1 MPVRPFTTTE
11 IRESFLAF
19 FASKDCVRY
28 PSAPLV
34 PENDPTTLFTVA
46 GMSQF
51 KDMFL
56 GRGTHPFTR
65 ATTAQKCLRTNDIA
79 NVGRTARHQTFFE
92 MLGNFSFNDY
102 FKREAIV
109 WAWSYLTG
117 TLGLDPER
125 LSVSVNKQDEDA
137 QRIWQ
142 EETGMPERRIFRLG
156 DGDNFWPAN
165 APTEGPEGP
174 GGFCSEIFWDFRN
187 NDDAND
193 NLTSSTGR
201 FVEIWNLVF
210 PQFNVRKPNADG
222 TPNLE
227 QLGRRNIDTGM
238 GLERISCVV
247 QGVYN
252 NFDTDSLQSIVQRV
266 SELSSQ
272 PYVPNASPGP
282 QADRNALIRR
292 IADHVRAVSFCITDG
307 ALPGN
312 TGRGY
317 IVRRLIRRAT
327 LDSER
332 LGVEEARLHQV
343 VDAVVAS
350 MQAAYPEVARRQDL
364 ARETLKAE
372 EVAFRRTLKRGLELL
387 ETALA
392 RQGGG
397 VFSGDDAFD
406 LVTTHGFPKEVIE
419 DLIADKGL
427 RIDEQRFQERWLGHT
442 RISNT
447 RQAEVFTSTALQ
459 EAKPELGA
467 TEFVGYHTLQMRDLP
482 CSCSRWT
489 AGGWS
494 RRRRVLRCA
503 SLRLKATRPSTPS
516 PAARSRTWGR

>member
-1 MPVRPFTTTE
+1 M
-11 IRESFLAF
+11 
-19 FASKDCVRY
+19 RY

-56 GRGTHPFTR
+56 GRGTQPFTR

-102 FKREAIV
+102 PKREAIV
-109 WAWSYLTG
+109 WAWSYLTSDSG
-117 TLGLDPER
+117 PGPR

-165 APTEGPEGP
+165 ALTEGPEGP
-174 GGFCSEIFWDFRN
+174 GEFCSEIFWDFRN

-227 QLGRRNIDTGM
+227 QLGRRNIYTGM

-282 QADRNALIRR
+282 QGRSQCAHPPHRR
-292 IADHVRAVSFCITDG
+292 PCPCGQPRITDG

-312 TGRGY
+312 TGRGH
-317 IVRRLIRRAT
+317 IVRRLTRRAT

-364 ARETLKAE
+364 ARDDAE
-372 EVAFRRTLKRGLELL
+372 GRGGGLPAHPRARPRAR
-387 ETALA
+387 TALA

-406 LVTTHGFPKEVIE
+406 LVTTHGFPRRWIE
-419 DLIADKGL
+419 DLIADKGPQ
-427 RIDEQRFQERWLGHT
+427 DF
-442 RISNT
+442 
-447 RQAEVFTSTALQ
+447 
-459 EAKPELGA
+459 
-467 TEFVGYHTLQMRDLP
+467 
-482 CSCSRWT
+482 
-489 AGGWS
+489 
-494 RRRRVLRCA
+494 
-503 SLRLKATRPSTPS
+503 
-516 PAARSRTWGR
+516 